1 MNQDHANFKL
11 YRDGFVMTF
20 DNGYSVSVRWG
31 THNYADYLANN
42 DQDRPVS
49 LTAEVAILLPSNS
62 TFDFGKFYH
71 LDGYYMYYGD
81 DDVLSN
87 CSAEEV
93 ANILKEVSQKDNIN
107 D

>member
-31 THNYADYLANN
+31 QHNYGDYLANN

-49 LTAEVAILLPSNS
+49 LTAEVAIILSSNVA
-62 TFDFGKFYH
+62 FGKFYH
-71 LDGYYMYYGD
+71 LDGYDYGD

-107 D
+107 E

>member
-31 THNYADYLANN
+31 QHNYADYLANN
-42 DQDRPVS
+42 DEDRPVS
-49 LTAEVAILLPSNS
+49 LTAEVAILPPKAL
-62 TFDFGKFYH
+62 FGEFYH
-71 LDGYYMYYGD
+71 LDGYDYGN

-87 CSAEEV
+87 CPAEEV
-93 ANILKEVSQKDNIN
+93 ANILKEVSQK
-107 D
+107 